1 MVGRI
6 IRYLKDRGVLRE
18 PITNH
23 ISARKRHRQR
33 PYATRKPKDYVGK
46 EPGDIVQLDTLEVRP
61 LPGVMLKHFT
71 ARDMVS
77 RWDVLEVHP
86 KATAA
91 TAKGFLDSLVSRM
104 PFAIKALQ
112 VDGGAEFEA
121 VL

>member
-1 MVGRI
+1 M
-6 IRYLKDRGVLRE
+6 
-18 PITNH
+18 
-23 ISARKRHRQR
+23 
-33 PYATRKPKDYVGK
+33 
-46 EPGDIVQLDTLEVRP
+46 RP

-104 PFAIKALQ
+104 PFTIKALQ
-112 VDGGAEFEA
+112 VDG
-121 VL
+121 